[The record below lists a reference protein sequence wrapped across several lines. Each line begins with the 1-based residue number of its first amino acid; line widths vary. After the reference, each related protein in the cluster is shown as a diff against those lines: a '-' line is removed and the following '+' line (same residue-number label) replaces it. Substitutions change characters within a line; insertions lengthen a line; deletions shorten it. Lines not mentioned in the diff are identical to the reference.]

1 MKLNSCICPEHTH
14 FTYLLAIKKSNEF
27 SVSFPQLLSKL
38 EFFRVWILH
47 GSVINTLVFTWYTWP
62 IKNQQ
67 PCSTYWLIQSSC
79 STCCQCI
86 TFIIQSTYVYIASR
100 HYLVEHIITYRI
112 QSKISQPANSKTT
125 AQVKIDF
132 LSRYRSVDLGF
143 VLPSQWCRSYQRETY
158 YNNNKH
164 TSKTAAERGAIR
176 EHR

>member
-1 MKLNSCICPEHTH
+1 MNNSWFSDKRACVHVIYMTH
-14 FTYLLAIKKSNEF
+14 QKSTTMF
-27 SVSFPQLLSKL
+27 
-38 EFFRVWILH
+38 
-47 GSVINTLVFTWYTWP
+47 
-62 IKNQQ
+62 
-67 PCSTYWLIQSSC
+67 
-79 STCCQCI
+79 STCCQGI